1 VSKLVLRRT
10 DAKILIR
17 LQTQEVFYFAVS
29 MNKIKTLSLVA
40 VLAMVIG
47 ASNPLRAEPTLGD
60 APRAPADVSGLPGGG
75 PHPNSVTGGFSVDTT
90 SREQVRSFYN
100 AVFNSSSGTPIN
112 STADQSSCF
121 PGTNSPAFAEV
132 TLRRINWFRAMAGL
146 SAAVTFDSGESAK
159 DQQAAVIMSSN
170 NKLQHTGVWTNWTC
184 ITSDGTNAA
193 GNSNLALGI
202 DGPDAITGYIWDYGT
217 NNFEV
222 GHRRNLLYPQT
233 QIMATGDVPQ
243 ENTLAPANATWVFDA
258 NYFSQRPAT
267 RNPYVA
273 WPPPGY
279 VPYQVVYPQWSF
291 ALSNAD
297 LSAAT
302 VSLQSNGVPVAV
314 TIQPYVTGYGEDT
327 LVWYPTSLDPTT
339 ANTIFPFS
347 GTDTVYTVTLGNV
360 VTASGTKSFNYNVTA
375 FDPSVPGA
383 DYFPPTISGTAQPA
397 VNAANPYAC
406 TAITNATSYQWVTAQ
421 TPSGNLFDG
430 AENGLVNFNA
440 SVSPGYPVI
449 TNFPTPPSGS
459 SLFNL
464 AHPGGTNDQ
473 ILQFKQVFF
482 PATNTQMTFKSELGY
497 AYTDEI
503 AKVQASTDGGLTWQD
518 IYTQPG
524 TNLLVQ
530 NETSFSTHTLSF
542 SNYAGK
548 PTLLQFNYHINIDPS
563 SGIYSNIPPQSG
575 FVIGWYLDNIVVTNT
590 SQLVSFVTNSTV
602 STNFTFTPTVA
613 TNYVIQASAVIF
625 NQFPL
630 NGGPFKQVTAIAAP
644 PVITLNTPFVSG
656 NQVQLNFSVSGTAST
671 FKLLQEDQ
679 LNGTWITNSSATF
692 TTNVPGSS
700 YRFTA
705 TGGTATRFYRIQSP

>member
-1 VSKLVLRRT
+1 
-10 DAKILIR
+10 
-17 LQTQEVFYFAVS
+17 
-29 MNKIKTLSLVA
+29 MNKIKILHLIA
-40 VLAMVIG
+40 GMAMVIG
-47 ASNPLRAEPTLGD
+47 LSNPLRAEPTLGD

-100 AVFNSSSGTPIN
+100 AVYTSSSGTPIN
-112 STADQSSCF
+112 STADQSNCVA
-121 PGTNSPAFAEV
+121 GTNSPAFAEV
-132 TLRRINWFRAMAGL
+132 ILRRINWFRAMAGL

-170 NKLQHTGVWTNWTC
+170 NKLQHVGDWSTWTC

-202 DGPDAITGYIWDYGT
+202 DGPDAITGYIWDYGAS
-217 NNFEV
+217 NSEV

-302 VSLQSNGVPVAV
+302 VTMQSNGVPVAV

-360 VTASGTKSFNYNVTA
+360 VTASGTKSFTYNVTA

-383 DYFPPTISGTAQPA
+383 DYFPPTISGTVQPA
-397 VNAANPYAC
+397 VNAANPYVS
-406 TAITNATSYQWVTAQ
+406 TAITNATSYQWLVAQ
-421 TPSGNLFDG
+421 GTNGNVSDG
-430 AENGLVNFNA
+430 AENGLVNFTA
-440 SVSPGYPVI
+440 AITPGYYVI
-449 TNFPTPPSGS
+449 TNGLAASGTFSFHLAQPLPSNQNFP
-459 SLFNL
+459 
-464 AHPGGTNDQ
+464 ADQ
-473 ILQFKQVFF
+473 ILQLNELLL
-482 PATNTQMTFKSELGY
+482 PATNTSVSFQSLLGY
-497 AYTDEI
+497 ASTNQI
-503 AKVQASTDGGLTWQD
+503 AEVQASADGVNWQNL
-518 IYTQPG
+518 YSQPG
-524 TNLLVQ
+524 SNGPGESAFTAH
-530 NETSFSTHTLSF
+530 SLSL
-542 SNYAGK
+542 SNYAGAI
-548 PTLLQFNYHINIDPS
+548 TLLRFNYHFNT
-563 SGIYSNIPPQSG
+563 SGSGTYFPQTSTSPAA
-575 FVIGWYLDNIVVTNT
+575 GWFLDNIVVTNT
-590 SQLVSFVTNSTV
+590 SQLVNLATNATA
-602 STNFTFTPTVA
+602 STNFTFTPVQTGSYDLFA
-613 TNYVIQASAVIF
+613 GALIF
-625 NQFPL
+625 TQFPL
-630 NGGPFKQVTAIAAP
+630 AWGPVKQVTAIAAP